1 MRCSAEANALVV
13 KAVSGPGAVR
23 LTQFAFPDGPA
34 CFAPERRPFSR
45 GPVTASPDPHPA
57 IADALVEWDWRMQDG
72 IQTPREPRT
81 YRQAIEKIVRQT
93 DALVAERLGSKT
105 LSPDEESAWKKLR
118 AAGLPPSTM
127 PRPGRRAGSR
137 SIACVAKSFSPI
149 RSSNSHPSCLP
160 NMFRLS

>member
-1 MRCSAEANALVV
+1 MRCGCPLSLTEQSEVQFRAEPLSPAALRCRAETNALVI

-23 LTQFAFPDGPA
+23 LTQFAFQDGPA

-81 YRQAIEKIVRQT
+81 
-93 DALVAERLGSKT
+93 
-105 LSPDEESAWKKLR
+105 
-118 AAGLPPSTM
+118 LPP
-127 PRPGRRAGSR
+127 GD
-137 SIACVAKSFSPI
+137 
-149 RSSNSHPSCLP
+149 
-160 NMFRLS
+160 